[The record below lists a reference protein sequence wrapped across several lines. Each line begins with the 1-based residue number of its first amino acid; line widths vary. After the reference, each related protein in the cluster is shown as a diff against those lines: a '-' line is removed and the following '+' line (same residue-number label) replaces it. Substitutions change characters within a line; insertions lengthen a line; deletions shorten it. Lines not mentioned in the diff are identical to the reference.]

1 MDLLPLIPTG
11 ASRVHGNSVLT
22 WASSGSGDS
31 GPYLD
36 FTWIWCLWSP
46 PGPLLDLVTLFPTWF
61 FPGFGDSAPQFGL
74 PWTWCLSFPL

>member
-31 GPYLD
+31 GPYLGIIG
-36 FTWIWCLWSP
+36 TWFHCMTCRLAS
-46 PGPLLDLVTLFPTWF
+46 PGPVNSGPYLGIIGTWF
-61 FPGFGDSAPQFGL
+61 H
-74 PWTWCLSFPL
+74 

>member
-36 FTWIWCLWSP
+36 FTWIWGLWST
-46 PGPLLDLVTLFPTWF
+46 PGPDLHLVTPVLSLAS
-61 FPGFGDSAPQFGL
+61 PGPGVSRPHFDLTQN
-74 PWTWCLSFPL
+74 C

>member
-36 FTWIWCLWSP
+36 FTWIW
-46 PGPLLDLVTLFPTWF
+46 
-61 FPGFGDSAPQFGL
+61 
-74 PWTWCLSFPL
+74 